1 MIDQL
6 REQIK
11 KRLDEIAAEADRL
24 HTALSALG
32 PDGSSTGSE
41 RTPPVRRR
49 ARTTSPRVT
58 APKSRGRTSA
68 RRTAARP
75 AATRPAAARTASPA
89 RSRRSTAR
97 GATRD
102 SVLAALAG
110 GAAMT
115 AGEVADKTGLGRAT
129 VSTTLSKLAGTG
141 AVQKAQRGYRLAP
154 GAKTTAARQRS
165 AA

>member
-68 RRTAARP
+68 RRTAA
-75 AATRPAAARTASPA
+75 RPAAARTASPA